1 MKEEY
6 RDVSGFE
13 GHYQVSSL
21 GNVFSVKSGK
31 VLSPADNGKG
41 YLKVNL
47 WRNGDCKQRYIHS
60 LVAREF
66 IGHCPDGCNVN
77 HIDGNKSNNTYTNL
91 EYVTFSDNSLH
102 ALDCGLNPSRGET
115 HNMAV
120 LTRDDVDEIR
130 QFLEDGLLQRE
141 VAEMYGVSA
150 SNIGKIKR
158 GEIWT

>member
-31 VLSPADNGKG
+31 VLSPADNG
-41 YLKVNL
+41 N
-47 WRNGDCKQRYIHS
+47 
-60 LVAREF
+60 
-66 IGHCPDGCNVN
+66 
-77 HIDGNKSNNTYTNL
+77 
-91 EYVTFSDNSLH
+91 
-102 ALDCGLNPSRGET
+102 
-115 HNMAV
+115 
-120 LTRDDVDEIR
+120 
-130 QFLEDGLLQRE
+130 
-141 VAEMYGVSA
+141 GVSA